1 MSKYRKINPRP
12 QAWELSAADGT
23 RTASLPCNA

>member
-1 MSKYRKINPRP
+1 MSKYRKITPRP
-12 QAWELSAADGT
+12 QAWELPIADGT